1 LRFVNPLAT
10 ASDTSDCVAIRKEK
24 SMAWVYLGLAA
35 FFEVVF
41 AMSMKYADGFTK
53 PVPTAITVVAVVC
66 GLAFLG
72 LALKTLPVSVAY
84 PIWTAVGTLGTVL
97 LGYLFL
103 GEALTPLKA
112 VSALAIVAGVA
123 GLKVAST

>member
-1 LRFVNPLAT
+1 
-10 ASDTSDCVAIRKEK
+10 
-24 SMAWVYLGLAA
+24 MAWVYLGLAA

-41 AMSMKYADGFTK
+41 AMGMKYADGFTK

-66 GLAFLG
+66 GLGFLG

-84 PIWTAVGTLGTVL
+84 PIWTAVGTLGTVM

-112 VSALAIVAGVA
+112 VSALLIVAGVA
-123 GLKVAST
+123 GLKMAST